1 MGILEDLLASATSPQ
16 GGMGGMGG
24 MGGQPRQAPAPAPA
38 QAGGGGM
45 GSIMMALLPVVLA
58 MLANR
63 GGGAQQAGMNPGG
76 GGLGDIL
83 GQVLGGGAPR
93 GGGGGGMGDILG
105 QILGGG
111 GGGGAGAGMGGLG
124 GLLEQFQ
131 RAGYGEQASS
141 WVGTGQNQPIPSDV
155 IGQIFG
161 QDGLAA
167 IARQAGVSEQDA
179 SAGLSQLLPEV
190 VDRVT
195 PNGQVPDLDMLSAS
209 VNDLSRR
216 FGIG

>member
-16 GGMGGMGG
+16 GGMGG

>member
-1 MGILEDLLASATSPQ
+1 MGMLEDLLASATSPQ
-16 GGMGGMGG
+16 GGMGGTGG
-24 MGGQPRQAPAPAPA
+24 TGGLGGQPRRAPAPA
-38 QAGGGGM
+38 QAGAGGM
-45 GSIMMALLPVVLA
+45 GGIMMALLPVVLA

-63 GGGAQQAGMNPGG
+63 GGGGAQPAGTGG

-83 GQVLGGGAPR
+83 GQVLGGGGAQR
-93 GGGGGGMGDILG
+93 GGGGMGDILG
-105 QILGGG
+105 QVLGGG
-111 GGGGAGAGMGGLG
+111 GGGAAGGGMGGLG

-131 RAGYGEQASS
+131 RVGYGEQASS
-141 WVGTGQNQPIPSDV
+141 WVGTGQNQPIPTDV

-195 PNGQVPDLDMLSAS
+195 PNGKVPDLDVLSAS
-209 VNDLSRR
+209 VDDLSRR
-216 FGIG
+216 FGLG

>member
-1 MGILEDLLASATSPQ
+1 
-16 GGMGGMGG
+16 MGG
-24 MGGQPRQAPAPAPA
+24 MGGQPRQAPAPA

-45 GSIMMALLPVVLA
+45 GNILMALLPVVLA

-63 GGGAQQAGMNPGG
+63 GGGAQQAGMGPG

-93 GGGGGGMGDILG
+93 GGGGMGDILG
-105 QILGGG
+105 EVLGGG
-111 GGGGAGAGMGGLG
+111 APRGGGMGGMGGLG

-131 RAGYGEQASS
+131 RMGYGEQASS
-141 WVGTGQNQPIPSDV
+141 WVGPGQNQPIPADV

-167 IARQAGVSEQDA
+167 IARQAGVSEADV
-179 SAGLSQLLPEV
+179 SAGLSELLPEV

-195 PNGQVPDLDMLSAS
+195 PNGEVPDLDALTAS
-209 VNDLSRR
+209 VSDLSRR
-216 FGIG
+216 FGLA